1 MELLISVV
9 IPAYNDQ
16 ATIETV
22 VSEAIEVVSGLATD
36 YEIFVV
42 NDASRDDTGALLNRL
57 AQADKAI
64 RVVHHE
70 TNRGYGATI
79 AELYMGAKGNLVFST
94 PGDRQ
99 LRPRELLKM
108 LPVIRSFDIVIGRRK
123 ERQDP
128 FIRKVYSFIYNSL
141 IRILYGLK
149 VQDINSIK
157 LIKREVL
164 EHIHFEATS
173 AFTDAELCIRA
184 ARLGYRVGEVNVEH
198 LARAYGEA
206 SGGKFN
212 IMWDTFVDSI
222 RMWKRLRDVTTDG
235 ENLTDEDSDASGLGE

>member
-1 MELLISVV
+1 MEQSISVI

-16 ATIETV
+16 VTIEEV

-42 NDASRDDTGALLNRL
+42 NDDSRDGTGALLDQL

-79 AELYMGAKGNLVFST
+79 AELYMGAKGDLVFSL
-94 PGDRQ
+94 PGDGQ
-99 LRPRELLKM
+99 LRARELLKM
-108 LPVIRSFDIVIGRRK
+108 LPAIQDHDIVIGRRR

-128 FIRKVYSFIYNSL
+128 FMRKVYSFIYNSL

-149 VQDINSIK
+149 VWDINSIK

-164 EHIHFEATS
+164 EHIRFETTS

-184 ARLGYRVGEVNVEH
+184 AKLGYSIGEVDIEH
-198 LARAYGEA
+198 LARQFGEA
-206 SGGKFN
+206 LGGNKFVGFK

-222 RMWKRLRDVTTDG
+222 RMWKRLRDV
-235 ENLTDEDSDASGLGE
+235 SRV

>member
-79 AELYMGAKGNLVFST
+79 AELYMGAKADLVFST

-108 LPVIRSFDIVIGRRK
+108 LPVTRSFDIVIGRRK

-157 LIKREVL
+157 LIKRKVL
-164 EHIHFEATS
+164 EHIHFEVTS

-222 RMWKRLRDVTTDG
+222 RMWKRLRDV
-235 ENLTDEDSDASGLGE
+235 SRV